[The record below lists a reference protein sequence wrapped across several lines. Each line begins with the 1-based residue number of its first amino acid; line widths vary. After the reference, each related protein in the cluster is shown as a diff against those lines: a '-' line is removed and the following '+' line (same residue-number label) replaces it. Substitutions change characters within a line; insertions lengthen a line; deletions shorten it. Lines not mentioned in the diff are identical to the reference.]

1 MHRRL
6 AKRMRISRAELWQVV
21 LAQAVL
27 VGAAVLKPT
36 DDRTSL

>member
-6 AKRMRISRAELWQVV
+6 TKRMRISRAELWQV
-21 LAQAVL
+21 AQAVL